1 MVFFVLPTFLKL
13 LLLIERVEELL
24 DELEIEYIAI
34 KRSTK
39 K

>member
-1 MVFFVLPTFLKL
+1 MKKFSFLKL
-13 LLLIERVEELL
+13 LLLIYQMEDLL

>member
-1 MVFFVLPTFLKL
+1 MDKFSFLKL
-13 LLLIERVEELL
+13 LLLISQIEELL

>member
-1 MVFFVLPTFLKL
+1 MKKFSFLKL
-13 LLLIERVEELL
+13 LLLIERVEDLL

>member
-1 MVFFVLPTFLKL
+1 MDKFSFLKY
-13 LLLIERVEELL
+13 LLLICEIEELL
-24 DELEIEYIAI
+24 EELDIEYIAI

>member
-1 MVFFVLPTFLKL
+1 MKKFSFLKL
-13 LLLIERVEELL
+13 LLLIERVEDLL
-24 DELEIEYIAI
+24 DELEIEYIAV

>member
-1 MVFFVLPTFLKL
+1 MKKFSFFMF
-13 LLLIERVEELL
+13 LLLICEIEELL
-24 DELEIEYIAI
+24 DELDIEYIAI

>member
-1 MVFFVLPTFLKL
+1 MKKFSFLMC
-13 LLLIERVEELL
+13 LLLICEIEELL
-24 DELEIEYIAI
+24 DELDIEYIAI